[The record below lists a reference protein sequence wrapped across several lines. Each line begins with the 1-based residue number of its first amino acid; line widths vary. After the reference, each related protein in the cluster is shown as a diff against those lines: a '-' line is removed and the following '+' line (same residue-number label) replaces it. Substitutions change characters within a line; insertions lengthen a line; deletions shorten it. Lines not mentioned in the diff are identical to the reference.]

1 MSEYAAT
8 LSILYVTLIY
18 VTLKR
23 NLEARVK
30 SWNWKRGLR
39 TGFADGFAS
48 PFVLFLGRR
57 HRYAYR
63 HYDGLAIA
71 WQEVGNDLH
80 AAMTAEGVLV
90 DEANKRQKVRSV
102 TH

>member
-1 MSEYAAT
+1 M
-8 LSILYVTLIY
+8 
-18 VTLKR
+18 
-23 NLEARVK
+23 K
-30 SWNWKRGLR
+30 SWSRKRGLR